1 MTTPPIQNNWPNVKA
16 KIKAKWS
23 KLNDQEVE
31 SLKDNLDKV
40 SAQIQKT
47 YGITKD
53 QAEKQFSDFKLTLQ
67 SMAASAKLIVR
78 PLFQTL
84 QALDHTSAPPDAVV
98 AESEKNIKSG
108 AV

>member
-1 MTTPPIQNNWPNVKA
+1 MTAAIVQNNWPNVKT

-23 KLNDQEVE
+23 KFSDQEVE
-31 SLKDNLDKV
+31 SFKDNLDKI

-53 QAEKQFSDFKLTLQ
+53 QAEKQFSDFKVTLQ
-67 SMAASAKLIVR
+67 SMAASSRLVVR
-78 PLFQTL
+78 PLFQTVQQL
-84 QALDHTSAPPDAVV
+84 EPTPAQADVSA
-98 AESEKNIKSG
+98 SGSGKTIKSG

>member
-1 MTTPPIQNNWPNVKA
+1 MNNAIVQNNWPNVKI
-16 KIKAKWS
+16 KIKAKWG
-23 KLNDQEVE
+23 KLSDQEIE
-31 SLKDNLDKV
+31 SFKDNLDKV
-40 SAQIQKT
+40 SAQIQRT

-67 SMAASAKLIVR
+67 SMAASAKLVVR

-84 QALDHTSAPPDAVV
+84 QALDHTSPPADAVV